1 MAIKAGFGGL
11 AGNDSLVFGYDT
23 GDLYNSYRGEPTTN
37 VLYSYDPFLL
47 GQITWTNSGEWTVN
61 NNETDVE
68 RPTIPGVNTSSLKIL
83 SGITITTGS
92 QHIGCAYSGTAL
104 SPSTTYTIS
113 VWFRQNRAGSNQP
126 YFRTNI
132 NNNSLGNFNYNG
144 DTNAANWP
152 INQWIKISA
161 TATIQENENG
171 IYLSNYIGGQIGD
184 KVWYFAAQ
192 VEAKGHATS
201 LVLGTRGV
209 DLSLL
214 NFKGNNTINLSS
226 VSFDANA
233 KMIFDGSDDIITFS
247 NSTILPLPNHTF
259 EIIAKTPGRG
269 PTESINGLLGL
280 TYGTGIDMRGDGFI
294 QYIIYNTDAGY
305 PGTYTVSLAATGR
318 LLHDNLYHHIVCTRT
333 NNSTAKIYIDG
344 VLEAQSGNTGDWSG
358 TDIWSSMAAR
368 VGSNPNDSPYNFN
381 GYIDVVNIYNREL
394 TAAEILQNF
403 NNYKRRYIGLDDVTD
418 SADGGRWHRFWWYLG
433 YGWPTGETGAFTHSY
448 GTFSQSSPYGFQ
460 RLPSGLTKS
469 NIELL
474 AKDGDGN
481 VYKWDFANASS
492 TAQRVWD
499 SMTVGT
505 QGAWVDG
512 GAFNPIVIAGAFHGV
527 QQDTWQYRVSEG
539 FTSFL
544 LDDDTCDCY
553 STLNAGHA
561 MCGTSGWD
569 QTYAQ
574 PAGAYLRYGVDTLND
589 GGCLGPIPTRRL
601 ELFYRVK

>member
-11 AGNDSLVFGYDT
+11 AGNDALIFGYDI

-37 VLYSYDPFLL
+37 LLYAGDPSLNS
-47 GQITWTNSGEWTVN
+47 QITWTNSGEWTALDN
-61 NNETDVE
+61 DTDVDK
-68 RPTIPGVNTSSLKIL
+68 PIIPGIDTSSLKIM
-83 SGITITTGS
+83 SGRSITTGS
-92 QHIGCAYSGTAL
+92 QHIGCAYITSL

-132 NNNSLGNFNYNG
+132 NNNSFGNFLYNG
-144 DTNAANWP
+144 NTDASTWP
-152 INQWIKISA
+152 VNQWIRISA
-161 TATIQENENG
+161 TGTLQADENG
-171 IYLSNYIGGQIGD
+171 AYLSNYIGGQVGD
-184 KVWYFAAQ
+184 KVWYFAPQ
-192 VEAKGHATS
+192 VEQKSHATA
-201 LVLGTRGV
+201 LALGTRSSTQG
-209 DLSLL
+209 LL
-214 NFKGNNTINLSS
+214 NFRGNNTIDLSS
-226 VSFDANA
+226 VSFDNNG
-233 KMIFDGSDDIITFS
+233 KMLFDGSDDIITFS
-247 NSTILPLPNHTF
+247 NSTILPIPNHSF
-259 EIIAKTPGRG
+259 EMIFKTPGYG
-269 PTESINGLLGL
+269 ATESINGLLGL
-280 TYGTGIDMRGDGFI
+280 TYGTYVDLRGAGTI
-294 QYIIYNTDAGY
+294 QYIVYNTDAGY
-305 PGTYTVSLAATGR
+305 PGTYTVSLNSGGKS
-318 LLHDNLYHHIVCTRT
+318 LHTNLYYHVVCCRSE
-333 NNSTAKIYIDG
+333 NSTAKIYING
-344 VLEAQSGNTGDWSG
+344 QLEAQSGNTGTWSG
-358 TDIWSSMAAR
+358 TDIWSGMAAR
-368 VGSNPNDSPYNFN
+368 IGSNPNDSPYNFN

-394 TAAEILQNF
+394 TAQEISQNF
-403 NNYKRRYIGLDDVTD
+403 NNYKRRFAGLDDITD
-418 SADGGRWHRFWWYLG
+418 SVDGGGWHRFWWYLG
-433 YGWPTGETGAFTHSY
+433 AGWPSGETGAFAHPY

-499 SMTVGT
+499 SMTAGT
-505 QGAWVDG
+505 QGAWADG

-561 MCGTSGWD
+561 MCGTSGWN

-574 PAGAYLRYGVDTLND
+574 PDGAYLRYGVDTLND